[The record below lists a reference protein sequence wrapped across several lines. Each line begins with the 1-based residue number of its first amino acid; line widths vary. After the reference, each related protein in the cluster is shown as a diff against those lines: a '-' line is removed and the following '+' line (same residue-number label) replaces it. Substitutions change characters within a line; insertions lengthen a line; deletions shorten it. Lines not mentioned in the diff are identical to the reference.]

1 MIEELAEALA
11 TYQRANAVLLETT
24 EDQVQVVKQSKTK
37 TNTKT
42 KAKTTEDQV
51 VEEQSKTEL
60 FINTTLH
67 DKP

>member
-11 TYQRANAVLLETT
+11 TYQRANAMLL
-24 EDQVQVVKQSKTK
+24 
-37 TNTKT
+37 
-42 KAKTTEDQV
+42 ATTEDQV
-51 VEEQSKTEL
+51 VKEQSKTEL

>member
-11 TYQRANAVLLETT
+11 TYQRANAMLLATR
-24 EDQVQVVKQSKTK
+24 ED
-37 TNTKT
+37 
-42 KAKTTEDQV
+42 EV
-51 VEEQSKTEL
+51 VEEQSKNEL

>member
-11 TYQRANAVLLETT
+11 TYQRANSVLLATT
-24 EDQVQVVKQSKTK
+24 ED
-37 TNTKT
+37 
-42 KAKTTEDQV
+42 EV

-60 FINTTLH
+60 FINKTLH

>member
-1 MIEELAEALA
+1 MIESLAEALA
-11 TYQRANAVLLETT
+11 TYQRANAALLATAE
-24 EDQVQVVKQSKTK
+24 
-37 TNTKT
+37 N
-42 KAKTTEDQV
+42 QV

>member
-11 TYQRANAVLLETT
+11 TYQRANAVLL
-24 EDQVQVVKQSKTK
+24 
-37 TNTKT
+37 
-42 KAKTTEDQV
+42 ATTEDQV
-51 VEEQSKTEL
+51 VEEQSKNEL

>member
-11 TYQRANAVLLETT
+11 TYQRANAVLL
-24 EDQVQVVKQSKTK
+24 
-37 TNTKT
+37 
-42 KAKTTEDQV
+42 ATTEDQV
-51 VEEQSKTEL
+51 VEKQSKNEL

>member
-11 TYQRANAVLLETT
+11 TYQRANAALLATT
-24 EDQVQVVKQSKTK
+24 EH
-37 TNTKT
+37 
-42 KAKTTEDQV
+42 QV

-60 FINTTLH
+60 LINTTLH

>member
-11 TYQRANAVLLETT
+11 TYQRANAMLP
-24 EDQVQVVKQSKTK
+24 
-37 TNTKT
+37 
-42 KAKTTEDQV
+42 ATTEDQV
-51 VEEQSKTEL
+51 VEKQSKNES

>member
-11 TYQRANAVLLETT
+11 TYQRANAVLL
-24 EDQVQVVKQSKTK
+24 
-37 TNTKT
+37 
-42 KAKTTEDQV
+42 ATTEDQV

-60 FINTTLH
+60 FINKTLH

>member
-1 MIEELAEALA
+1 MIEERAEALA

-24 EDQVQVVKQSKTK
+24 EG
-37 TNTKT
+37 
-42 KAKTTEDQV
+42 EV

>member
-11 TYQRANAVLLETT
+11 TYQRANAVLLAIT
-24 EDQVQVVKQSKTK
+24 EH
-37 TNTKT
+37 
-42 KAKTTEDQV
+42 QV

-67 DKP
+67 DKPWNIQIFKYLTF